1 MSLERIAAQPGV
13 KLVTVNI
20 RTKLDAHYEFPDVDM
35 SQLRSVIPESGRI
48 PEGQPTLALVN
59 ASIAVLS
66 IPLNIVQTITV
77 GSDTLWKLRASDA

>member
-1 MSLERIAAQPGV
+1 MSLERIAAQPGIE
-13 KLVTVNI
+13 LVTVNI
-20 RTKLDAHYEFPDVDM
+20 TTKLNARYEFPDVDLA
-35 SQLRSVIPESGRI
+35 QVKSVIPESGRI

-77 GSDTLWKLRASDA
+77 GSDTLWELRASDA